1 MGEKMKRALRI
12 FMVFLV
18 FLLPMAPSG
27 GADDAAALAGNEF
40 KELAAFWNIFRDATA
55 AGDVPAVKA
64 LSCQKIRCL
73 SCVDNTERE
82 EKEMERF
89 MSTEPD
95 WYEKLYTDKIFIPV
109 ETFCAQDLPILLTRK
124 LADRMRNAEPAYHVM
139 IFNGQRV
146 YEAMIPTAEPGEI
159 TPGDEGGLCA
169 FQFIETEQGLKF
181 WGLDTIP

>member
-1 MGEKMKRALRI
+1 MNRVLSI
-12 FMVFLV
+12 FMVLLV
-18 FLLPMAPSG
+18 FLLPMAASG
-27 GADDAAALAGNEF
+27 RADDATISTGDEF
-40 KELAAFWNIFRDATA
+40 KELAAFWKIFRTA
-55 AGDVPAVKA
+55 MVAGDVSAIKA

-73 SCVDNTERE
+73 SCVDNTESE

-89 MSTEPD
+89 MTTEPD

-124 LADRMRNAEPAYHVM
+124 LVERMRNAEPAYHAM
-139 IFNGQRV
+139 ILDGQRV

-169 FQFIETEQGLKF
+169 FQFIETDQGLKF